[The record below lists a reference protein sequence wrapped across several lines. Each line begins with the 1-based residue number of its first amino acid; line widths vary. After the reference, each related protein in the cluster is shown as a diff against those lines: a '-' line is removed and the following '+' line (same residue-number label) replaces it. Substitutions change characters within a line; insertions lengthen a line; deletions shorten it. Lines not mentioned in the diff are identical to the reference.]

1 MTDERTGM
9 DYLVL
14 VERPTPRPGTVQEW
28 VSIIVTATDPHAAVR
43 AVMALILTRRCGPS
57 WTRRQAYGR

>member
-1 MTDERTGM
+1 M
-9 DYLVL
+9 
-14 VERPTPRPGTVQEW
+14 VQGW

-57 WTRRQAYGR
+57 WTRRQAYGRWQILTAVAERGSCRLPQNS